1 MNKNNPIKWSKNL
14 INVMKQHEKE
24 EFKNS
29 TRCYR
34 LKILEC
40 ILKDNK
46 ALLQLRQDYI
56 QQTFKKF

>member
-1 MNKNNPIKWSKNL
+1 
-14 INVMKQHEKE
+14 MKQHEKE